1 MMTMKKPAILFIADD
16 DPDDVELFIEA
27 INEVDDSIQCYT
39 AIDGE
44 EALQKL
50 KDKLPILPDII
61 FLDLNMPRISGK
73 QCLVEIKTMEKL
85 SGIPIVI
92 YSTSSI
98 QYDIDE
104 TKKLGADYFLTKPAS
119 FSELCSKLS
128 DIISSKQLLAD
139 EG

>member
-1 MMTMKKPAILFIADD
+1 MKKPKTLFIADD

-27 INEVDDSIQCYT
+27 INEVDNSIQCYT

-44 EALQKL
+44 EALRKL
-50 KDKLPILPDII
+50 KGSLSTVPDLI
-61 FLDLNMPRISGK
+61 FLDLNMPRINGK
-73 QCLVEIKTMEKL
+73 QVLAEIKTTEKL
-85 SGIPIVI
+85 NQIPVII

-104 TKKLGADYFLTKPAS
+104 AKKLGAAQFLTKPPS
-119 FSELCSKLS
+119 FSQLCKQLS
-128 DIISSKQLLAD
+128 DIIYSMQPMAD